1 MVVFLQSS
9 KSIKMQLIFV
19 MDYAILFLF
28 FVKDLFQ
35 NL

>member
-19 MDYAILFLF
+19 MDYAILLLF